1 MISSIN
7 GATVRGA
14 YQDSNLKIKEQE
26 KTSQTVTKQGDTSRV
41 DELKASI
48 DNGSY
53 RVDIETLA
61 KRIAQELV

>member
-7 GATVRGA
+7 NATIRGA
-14 YQDSNLKIKEQE
+14 YQDSNLKTKEQE
-26 KTSQTVTKQGDTSRV
+26 KSTQTITKQGDTSRV
-41 DELKASI
+41 DELKASL
-48 DNGSY
+48 DNGTY